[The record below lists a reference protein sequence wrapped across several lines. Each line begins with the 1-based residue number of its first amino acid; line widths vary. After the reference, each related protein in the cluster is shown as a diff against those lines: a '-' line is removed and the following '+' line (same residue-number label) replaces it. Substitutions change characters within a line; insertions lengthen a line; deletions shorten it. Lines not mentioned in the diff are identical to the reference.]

1 MRAILVILFVVVTP
15 RAARADDWYGWQT
28 LSSDLAAHT
37 TFGIGLSRGNRFVTI
52 AGVAL
57 WVLGPAA
64 IHLTNDEPERA
75 GASLV
80 ARIGLPA
87 VGAAVGS
94 VLAGDDESC
103 DGTGCFGRSL
113 GVLGG
118 IVAAT
123 IFDAVIA
130 FADDDDDAMMLTI
143 GGAF

>member
-1 MRAILVILFVVVTP
+1 MRAMVVVLLVICKPGV
-15 RAARADDWYGWQT
+15 ARADDWYGWQT
-28 LSSDLAAHT
+28 LSTDLAAHT
-37 TFGIGLSRGNRFVTI
+37 TFGIGLSRGNRYVTI

-57 WVLGPAA
+57 WILGPAA

-80 ARIGLPA
+80 GRIGLPA
-87 VGAAVGS
+87 FGAAVGS

-103 DGTGCFGRSL
+103 DGSGCFGRSL

-130 FADDDDDAMMLTI
+130 FADDDDDAMMFTI
-143 GGAF
+143 GEAF